1 MADHTPTQEQ
11 IRKRVT
17 VVVCD
22 IGGSTTLAER
32 LDAESLKQVI
42 GDYLDRIRR
51 VLERHEATVERF
63 LGSAIMG
70 VFGLPRS
77 HEDDAMRALLAA
89 VEIREEVATLNADLQ
104 RRWGVPIALRTGVHT
119 GTVIAG
125 VTVTDLTTI
134 GEAVSLAIRF
144 QQAAHPGEIILAEE
158 TYRLVRHAVTVEP
171 VAPLVVEDNLE
182 PVGAVRL
189 LKMEPAAHGSG
200 RRLSSRMVG
209 RDRELNLLHEAFER
223 SIRDRTC
230 HLFTL
235 LGAAGVGKSRLIHEF
250 TSTIQERATIL
261 SGRCLPYGD
270 GITLWPVIDVIRQ
283 AVALANDD
291 RPEVVHDELMATL
304 LGDEQEQ
311 ERGRLIADRVASL
324 LGSGNVVGMP
334 EEYFWAVRK
343 VLEAVAHRQP
353 LAVIFDDLHW
363 GEPTFLDVVEH
374 LVDWSRD
381 APILIVCVARP
392 ELFENRA
399 NWGGGKANAT
409 SITLERLTDG
419 ECRRLLANLLGET
432 GLTDAALAHI
442 GDSADGNPLFI
453 EELLAMLIDDG
464 LLRKTDKRW
473 KPTGDLARISI
484 PPTIHALLSAR
495 LEQLEADERTTIER
509 AAVIGKVF
517 YLSALQHLLPE
528 SVHPGLQDSLRRL
541 IRKDLIRPFPSDLAG
556 EEAFRFRH
564 ILIRDAAYDALPK
577 APRAEL
583 HEQFALWLEQRSGQR
598 AMEYEEI
605 VAHHLEKAYRYRTE
619 LGLTDERGHRLARRA
634 MERLARA
641 GHRAVLRGDMSAA
654 VNIFS
659 RATQLL
665 PGGNPVRLDLSI
677 RLGEALAKIGRF
689 ETADEILNEVLIE
702 AVGNPSLEAHAL
714 VEQIFVRISTQTE
727 GGLDNALNEA
737 KRAITLFE
745 ELHDEQGL
753 IRAWNVIAEVSN
765 IQGHMAGRQ
774 EAAQRS
780 LSYARKVGD
789 EREEA
794 WAIWGIIGAMA
805 LGPTPAEQVIQFAE
819 SQLAWAAAHGYRW
832 LEVGALLHLGS
843 MHAMRGRFEQARRL
857 LAESRSV
864 SEDLGLEILAA
875 AGRQISGTVEQLAGD
890 LPAAERE
897 LRRGY
902 EALEALGEKSYL
914 STIAA
919 QLAGVLYAEGQYETA
934 EQFAKASQAAATAD
948 DIVSQVLWRGT
959 EAKVLVTRG
968 ASLEAERLAEEALR
982 LARQTDVTL
991 LHGQAL
997 VDLAEVRQLTG
1008 HPKQAAELLDQAG
1021 SVWERKGNL
1030 AARRDGRAKV
1040 AMKGA

>member
-1 MADHTPTQEQ
+1 MADHTPAQEQ

-32 LDAESLKQVI
+32 LDTESLKQVI
-42 GDYLDRIRR
+42 GDYLDRMRR

-89 VEIREEVATLNADLQ
+89 VKIREEVATLNADLQ
-104 RRWGVPIALRTGVHT
+104 RRWGVPIALRTGVYT

-125 VTVTDLTTI
+125 VAVTDLTTI

-189 LKMEPAAHGSG
+189 LKVAPAAHGSG

-235 LGAAGVGKSRLIHEF
+235 LGTAGVGKSRLIHEF

-270 GITLWPVIDVIRQ
+270 GITMWPVIDVIRQ
-283 AVALANDD
+283 AVALAHDD
-291 RPEVVHDELMATL
+291 SPEVVHDKLMATL
-304 LGDEQEQ
+304 LRDEQ
-311 ERGRLIADRVASL
+311 ERGRLIAERVASL

-343 VLEAVAHRQP
+343 VLEAVAHHHP

-363 GEPTFLDVVEH
+363 GEPTFLDLIEH

-381 APILIVCVARP
+381 APILVVCVARP

-409 SITLERLTDG
+409 SITLERLTDA

-432 GLTDAALAHI
+432 GLADAALAHI

-484 PPTIHALLSAR
+484 PPTIQALLSAR

-528 SVHPGLQDSLRRL
+528 SVHPGLRDSLRSL
-541 IRKDLIRPFPSDLAG
+541 IRKDLIRPFPSDLSD
-556 EEAFRFRH
+556 EEAFQIRH

-583 HEQFALWLEQRSGQR
+583 HEQFALWLERRSGQR
-598 AMEYEEI
+598 AKEYEEI

-634 MERLARA
+634 VELLARA

-665 PGGNPVRLDLSI
+665 PAGDPVRLDLSI

-702 AVGNPSLEAHAL
+702 AADNPGLEAHAL

-727 GGLDNALNEA
+727 GGLDEALNEA

-774 EAAQRS
+774 EAAQQS

-794 WAIWGIIGAMA
+794 WAIWGVIGAMA

-819 SQLAWAAAHGYRW
+819 SQLAWAVAHGYRW

-864 SEDLGLEILAA
+864 SEDLGLEIMAA
-875 AGRQISGTVEQLAGD
+875 AGRQISGAVEQLAGD

-897 LRRGY
+897 FRRGY

-968 ASLEAERLAEEALR
+968 ASQEAERLAEEALR
-982 LARQTDVTL
+982 LARQTDVTW

-1030 AARRDGRAKV
+1030 AARLDGRAKV